1 MYNKIITNILAALAI
16 FVSVNVF
23 AVPEIQHWQ
32 TSNGSDVYFVHAP
45 ELPMVDI
52 KVAFD
57 AGSAR
62 DADKPGLAMFVA
74 SLLNEGADGLNAD
87 EISANFESL
96 GANFGSSSATDS
108 SSVSLRT
115 LSDKSLREKAL
126 DNFIRV
132 MSKPDFP
139 SNAFGRIKNQ
149 ALIGLR
155 AKKQSPGSLAG
166 EKFNS
171 TLYGDHPY
179 GKPSGGTEESVN
191 AITIADVKAFH
202 KQYYVSSNALIA
214 MVGDVSLEEAEAI
227 ANRVSSALPQGQ
239 KPEVISDIELMTE
252 AKRVEIPHPSQQTHI
267 LVGANGVKRGDPDYY
282 TLYLGNHVLGGGGMV
297 SRLFSEIREQRGL
310 SYTAYSYFS
319 PLRLPGAF
327 VAGLQTKQ
335 GQTQEA
341 LDVLF
346 ENINRFITEGPTEEE
361 LNASKKNITG
371 GFPLRLD
378 SNGKIL
384 DYIAMIGFYKLPLDY
399 LNTFNEKIEAITVEQ
414 VKDAFQR
421 RLHTD
426 KFVTVLVGADAKLIT
441 E

>member
-1 MYNKIITNILAALAI
+1 MYNKIITKLFVVTALL
-16 FVSVNVF
+16 VSINVF
-23 AVPEIQHWQ
+23 AAPEIQHWQ

-45 ELPMVDI
+45 ELPMLDV
-52 KVAFD
+52 KVVFD

-62 DADKPGLAMFVA
+62 NGAKPGLAMFVA
-74 SLLNEGADGLNAD
+74 SLLDEGADGLNAD
-87 EISANFESL
+87 KISANFESL

-108 SSVSLRT
+108 SAVSLRT
-115 LSDKSLREKAL
+115 LSDKTLREKAL
-126 DNFIRV
+126 NNFIRV

-166 EKFNS
+166 EKFNAA
-171 TLYGDHPY
+171 LYGDHPY

-214 MVGDVSLEEAEAI
+214 MVGDISRDEAEQI
-227 ANRVSSALPQGQ
+227 ANQLSNALPKGQ
-239 KPEVISDIELMTE
+239 KPTPIGEIDVINE
-252 AKRVEIPHPSQQTHI
+252 AQRVELPHPSQQTHI
-267 LVGANGVKRGDPDYY
+267 LVGAHGVKRGDPDYY

-297 SRLFSEIREQRGL
+297 SRLFSEIREKRGL

-319 PLRLPGAF
+319 PLRLQGAF

-346 ENINRFITEGPTEEE
+346 ENINSFIEKGPSEEE
-361 LNASKKNITG
+361 LSASKKNITG

-378 SNGKIL
+378 SNSKIL

-399 LNTFNEKIEAITVEQ
+399 LNTFNDNIESITVEQ
-414 VKDAFQR
+414 IKDAFKR
-421 RLHTD
+421 RLNPD
-426 KFVTVLVGADAKLIT
+426 KFVTVLVGADAKLINN
-441 E
+441 